1 MNKLHLV
8 WRVRIRHQ
16 AASDQIRIE
25 YQSNQMIRFDWLEC
39 DRRTLWSQ
47 IYYIFRNVF
56 KYLLKWW
63 RYLQNLIFAKQALIW
78 IMSRS
83 GEWLKIGIGN
93 QILRLRHWHKIYNFL
108 ADQHSQLTSQAQAL
122 EVWGCYKGKLLQSW
136 RGLKHLHNS
145 YSTN

>member
-8 WRVRIRHQ
+8 CRVRIRHQ

-93 QILRLRHWHKIYNFL
+93 QILRLRHCHKIYNFL
-108 ADQHSQLTSQAQAL
+108 AELNI
-122 EVWGCYKGKLLQSW
+122 
-136 RGLKHLHNS
+136 HNLPHKPRPWKS
-145 YSTN
+145 EAAIRENSFSPGEG